1 MAFTQQWPRAG
12 RPPSRLFLIPVAAFA
27 LAMGAFFLARLNMNA
42 KIGPPPPL
50 QFFDGLPIAG
60 SLRDARGEGF
70 TRCMNFNS
78 SLRCR
83 RSNMRLLRYGPFDAA
98 VDLAG
103 GDGRGGFRQII
114 LWNDR
119 DQDGAIDIGRE
130 LKRQRWHSCLTML
143 HNWGD
148 QHILRREDS
157 PVRVS
162 IDLSYYGKRRIRIMP
177 DRMAAEP
184 QCI

>member
-12 RPPSRLFLIPVAAFA
+12 RSPGPLFLVPIAAFV
-27 LAMGAFFLARLNMNA
+27 LFLAVFLLAHLRIQA
-42 KIGPPPPL
+42 QIGLPPPK
-50 QFFDGLPIAG
+50 QFFDGLPITG
-60 SLRDARGEGF
+60 SLSDARGEGF
-70 TRCMNFNS
+70 TECVNFNIY
-78 SLRCR
+78 LRCKR
-83 RSNMRLLRYGPFDAA
+83 RDVRLLRYGPFNAA

-103 GDGRGGFRQII
+103 GDGRGGFRQLI

-130 LKRQRWHSCLTML
+130 LKKMGWESCLTSL

-148 QHILRREDS
+148 QHILRRKDS
-157 PVRVS
+157 PFRVS

-177 DRMAAEP
+177 ERGAPEAD
-184 QCI
+184 CI